1 MAAHS
6 ILVFSINNQ
15 NVEFYKKCLS
25 KIECNATFI
34 QSAVVYEHHLLNEFF
49 DLIILDLDL
58 GNTDALSVL
67 KETQLLKIKEFPLI
81 AICSQ
86 KADDFIQI
94 TALNCGADMFIEL
107 PQAPVIFESK
117 IKALLRRST
126 RPTRFQKPYIYID
139 YERYTIVIGDHDHN
153 LPRLEFKLLDLLFSN
168 PNKIFSKEE
177 IAIQL
182 WHNKDISAKRTIDIH
197 VRNIRRELGNDII
210 KTYRGLGYSIKL

>member
-1 MAAHS
+1 
-6 ILVFSINNQ
+6 
-15 NVEFYKKCLS
+15 
-25 KIECNATFI
+25 
-34 QSAVVYEHHLLNEFF
+34 VYEHHVLKEVF

-67 KETQLLKIKEFPLI
+67 KETQLLNIPEFPLI
-81 AICSQ
+81 TICSA

-94 TALNCGADMFIEL
+94 TALNSGADMFIEL
-107 PQAPVIFESK
+107 PHAPLIFESK
-117 IKALLRRST
+117 IKALLRRSN
-126 RPTRFQKPYIYID
+126 RIHGFQKPYIYID
-139 YERYTIVIGDHDHN
+139 YDRYTIVIGDHDYN

-197 VRNIRRELGNDII
+197 VRNIRRELGSDII
-210 KTYRGLGYSIKL
+210 KTYRGVGYSIKI